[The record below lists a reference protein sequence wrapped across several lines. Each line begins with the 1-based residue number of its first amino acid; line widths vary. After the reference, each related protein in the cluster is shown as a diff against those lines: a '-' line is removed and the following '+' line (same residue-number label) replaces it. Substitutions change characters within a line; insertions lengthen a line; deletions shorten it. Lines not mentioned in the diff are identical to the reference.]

1 MTKEESLFRQ
11 FKRLNRKS
19 REAYVVSGIWH
30 RLESDEVEMI
40 TQQYVRRK
48 EGGHALTDAYFPQF
62 NLHIEVDE
70 GFHRKQ
76 VVQDDLRKQDI
87 VDATGHEVVRIK
99 ADVGLDE
106 IHRQIEAVADRM
118 KSAMAS
124 QKASEEWKPWDP
136 AFQHSPERYR
146 ALGEVSIANGAAFHR
161 IADACNA
168 FGHQY
173 SGYQKAW
180 ASNPLDPGTYLWFPK
195 LYENRDWANS
205 LSEDGAT
212 IVECC
217 LSPKR
222 SVRRAHFDK
231 VMSPDRDVDRI
242 TFAHGKSPLGE
253 TLYRFVGVFRIDRV
267 SSDPETGTIYRR
279 IASSASLR

>member
-1 MTKEESLFRQ
+1 MVTKEESLFRQ

-30 RLESDEVEMI
+30 RIDSDEVEMI

-99 ADVGLDE
+99 ADVRLAE
-106 IHRQIEAVADRM
+106 IHRQIEGVAERLRAGMDAQRAEG
-118 KSAMAS
+118 S
-124 QKASEEWKPWDP
+124 WKPWDP

-146 ALGEVSIANGAAFHR
+146 ALGEVSISNGAAFHR

-168 FGHQY
+168 FGHDY

-180 ASNPLDPGTYLWFPK
+180 ASNPLDSSTYLWFPK

-205 LSEDGAT
+205 LSEDGCT
-212 IVECC
+212 ITELC
-217 LSPKR
+217 LSPKKSFR
-222 SVRRAHFDK
+222 KAHHDRA
-231 VMSPDRDVDRI
+231 MSRNVDRI

-253 TLYRFVGVFRIDRV
+253 TLYRFVGVFRTDKEA
-267 SSDPETGTIYRR
+267 SHPERGTIYRR
-279 IASSASLR
+279 IATAAPLR